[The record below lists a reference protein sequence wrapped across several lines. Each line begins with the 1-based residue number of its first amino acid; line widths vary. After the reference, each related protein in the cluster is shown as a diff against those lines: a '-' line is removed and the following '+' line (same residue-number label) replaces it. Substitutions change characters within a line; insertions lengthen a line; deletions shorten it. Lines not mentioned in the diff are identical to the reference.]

1 MRERFDAIRNY
12 VMTYIFLD
20 NPIKKKFDDAEK
32 RGEIFWSNIFKYKR
46 WIRHWSTSGECGL
59 RLVVENNSS
68 IMAGE
73 GRKYWHIMWW

>member
-1 MRERFDAIRNY
+1 MRKRFDAIRNY

-20 NPIKKKFDDAEK
+20 DPIEKKNLMMLKKEG
-32 RGEIFWSNIFKYKR
+32 RYFWSNIFMKYG
-46 WIRHWSTSGECGL
+46 HWGTSRECGL

-73 GRKYWHIMWW
+73 GRKYWHNIMWW